1 MVNPLNLFR
10 CMVDFFRLDRWVK
23 RFQKQSEIA
32 QVELWIGDQI
42 ILTHNGEPY
51 AHLYMKSAVRDAY
64 GTRVELYDIFDPTTG
79 GVRRG

>member
-1 MVNPLNLFR
+1 MSPKNLILALL
-10 CMVDFFRLDRWVK
+10 DFVRLGKVVK
-23 RFQKQSEIA
+23 RFQKPPVIPL
-32 QVELWIGDQI
+32 VELWVGGEV

-64 GTRVELYDIFDPTTG
+64 GTRVELYDVFDYTTG